1 MSISFDVISEVTKV
15 SYSEMM
21 SRHTTFSAGGP
32 ADGYVEVSC
41 ADELVRLVSLCHE
54 NDIPYIVLGN
64 GSNVLFTDKGYRG
77 LVIHVGREMSDIT
90 VSGNRITAEAGAM
103 LSKVSSTAQEAG
115 LSRLEFAAGIP
126 GSVGGGLYMNAGA
139 YGGEMKDVVV
149 YADVCDKCGNVIRLT
164 KDELKLAYRSSIIE
178 EEGYVVLSVCME
190 LEPDD
195 KEAIL
200 ARMQDYNT
208 RRKTKQPLAYKSAG
222 STFKRPEGHFAGALI
237 EQCGLKGYA
246 CGSAEVSE
254 LHAGFVI
261 NKNDAS
267 AQDILNVIKHV
278 QDTVFKETGVML
290 EPEVQIIGE

>member
-1 MSISFDVISEVTKV
+1 MINPFYVINKVTKV

-32 ADGYVEVSC
+32 AAAYVEVSD
-41 ADELVRLVSLCHE
+41 ADELVKLVSLCHE
-54 NDIPYIVLGN
+54 NDIPYFVLGN

-115 LSRLEFAAGIP
+115 LSGLEFAAGIP

-190 LEPDD
+190 LVPDD
-195 KEAIL
+195 KEMIL